1 MINFDLSEEQLALQK
16 TVREFCAGEVA
27 PYIKEWDEKAHF
39 ERSVFDK
46 MAELGLLGVCI
57 PEQYGGA
64 GFDYI
69 SLGLVCEELEAC
81 DTFLRVAMSVH
92 VGLNSLSVYSWGT
105 EEQKQKY
112 LVPQAKGE
120 KIGTF
125 GLTEPNAGS
134 DVVGMRSYA
143 KRDGDDWILNG
154 EKMWISL
161 GDVADNFLFFCWTDQ
176 EKQKARDHSG
186 ISCFIVERTMPG
198 FSSGTLHGKMGIKAG
213 NTGYFSLQDV
223 RVPKENMLGREGEG
237 FKIAMFSLENGRYTV
252 ASGATGVIRASR
264 DASVAYAKTREV
276 QGQTI
281 SNFQL
286 VKQKIAEMQ
295 ADYEMAHLLWL
306 KCGALKNAGKPSAK
320 AASLAKWQ
328 ATIRSEKALLA
339 IEVHGA
345 NGYTNDYPVERYLRN
360 CRPRREGTRDIHTPC
375 RRREAVKKEKQPG
388 DTSAH
393 VPSRIEQT
401 GSKPNKRKRVS
412 EGSDHFCAYRLYVCA
427 FCGISLCMQGMDHRI
442 HRIKTQ
448 ETTIQNPSFMVNE
461 SS

>member
-1 MINFDLSEEQLALQK
+1 MIDFELTEEHLALQK

-27 PYIKEWDEKAHF
+27 PFIKEWDEKSHF

-57 PEQYGGA
+57 PDQYGGA
-64 GFDYI
+64 GFDCI

-92 VGLNSLSVYSWGT
+92 VGLNSLSIYSWGT

-120 KIGTF
+120 KIATF

-134 DVVGMRSYA
+134 DVVGMRSHA
-143 KRDGDDWILNG
+143 KLDGEDWILNG

-161 GDVADNFLFFCWTDQ
+161 GDVADHFLFFCWTDL
-176 EKQKARDHSG
+176 EKQKVRDHTG
-186 ISCFIVERTMPG
+186 MSCFIVERSMKG
-198 FSSGTLHGKMGIKAG
+198 FSSGTLHGKLGIRAG

-223 RVPKENMLGREGEG
+223 RVPKENMLGQEGEG

-264 DASVAYAKTREV
+264 DASVAYANTREV

-281 SNFQL
+281 ANFQL
-286 VKQKIAEMQ
+286 VKQKIANME
-295 ADYEMAHLLWL
+295 ADYQMAHLLWL
-306 KCGALKNAGKPSAK
+306 KCGYLKNEGLPSAK

-328 ATIRSEKALLA
+328 ATIRSETAASMA

-360 CRPRREGTRDIHTPC
+360 CKAAVIYEGTRDIHTLMQ
-375 RRREAVKKEKQPG
+375 ADWALGFKKEK
-388 DTSAH
+388 AA
-393 VPSRIEQT
+393 
-401 GSKPNKRKRVS
+401 RVTLPAYQSS
-412 EGSDHFCAYRLYVCA
+412 EAKA
-427 FCGISLCMQGMDHRI
+427 A
-442 HRIKTQ
+442 K
-448 ETTIQNPSFMVNE
+448 
-461 SS
+461 

>member
-1 MINFDLSEEQLALQK
+1 MIDFELTEEHVALRK
-16 TVREFCAGEVA
+16 TVKEFCDGEVA
-27 PYIKEWDEKAHF
+27 PHIKEWDGRSHF

-46 MAELGLLGVCI
+46 MADLGLMGVCI

-92 VGLNSLSVYSWGT
+92 VGLNSLSLLTWGT

-120 KIGTF
+120 KLATF

-176 EKQKARDHSG
+176 ENQKVRDHTG
-186 ISCFIVERTMPG
+186 ISCFIVERSMAG
-198 FSSGTLHGKMGIKAG
+198 FSSGTLHGKLGIKAG

-223 RVPKENMLGREGEG
+223 RVPKENMLGNEGEG

-252 ASGATGVIRASR
+252 AAGATGVIMASR
-264 DASVAYAKTREV
+264 DASVAYANTREV

-281 SNFQL
+281 ANFQL
-286 VKQKIAEMQ
+286 VKQKIADME
-295 ADYEMAHLLWL
+295 ADYQMAHLLWL
-306 KCGALKNAGKPSAK
+306 KCGYLKNQGKISAR

-328 ATIRSEKALLA
+328 ATVRSEKAASMA
-339 IEVHGA
+339 IEIHGA

-360 CRPRREGTRDIHTPC
+360 CKAAVIYEGTRDIHTLMQ
-375 RRREAVKKEKQPG
+375 ADWALGLKKEKAARVTLPAYQP
-388 DTSAH
+388 
-393 VPSRIEQT
+393 
-401 GSKPNKRKRVS
+401 S
-412 EGSDHFCAYRLYVCA
+412 EAKA
-427 FCGISLCMQGMDHRI
+427 A
-442 HRIKTQ
+442 
-448 ETTIQNPSFMVNE
+448 N
-461 SS
+461 

>member
-1 MINFDLSEEQLALQK
+1 MIDFELTEDHRALQG
-16 TVREFCAGEVA
+16 TVREFVRGEVA
-27 PYIKEWDEKAHF
+27 PHIKEWDEKSYF
-39 ERSVFDK
+39 EPKVFEK

-120 KIGTF
+120 KIATF

-134 DVVGMRSYA
+134 DVVGMRSFA
-143 KRDGDDWILNG
+143 RRDGDDWILNG

-161 GDVADNFLFFCWTDQ
+161 ADVADHFLFFCWTDQ

-186 ISCFIVERTMPG
+186 MSCFIVERTMPG
-198 FSSGTLHGKMGIKAG
+198 FSSGTIHGKLGIKAG

-223 RVPKENMLGREGEG
+223 RVPQVNMLGSEGEG

-264 DASVAYAKTREV
+264 DASVAYANTREV
-276 QGQTI
+276 QGQKI
-281 SNFQL
+281 ANFQL
-286 VKQKIAEMQ
+286 VKQKIAEME
-295 ADYEMAHLLWL
+295 ADYEMCRLLWL
-306 KCGALKNAGKPSAK
+306 KAGYLKNIGLPSAK

-328 ATIRSEKALLA
+328 ATVRSEKAASMA

-360 CRPRREGTRDIHTPC
+360 CKAAVIYEGTRDIHTLMQ
-375 RRREAVKKEKQPG
+375 ADWALGLKKEKPARVTLPPYQP
-388 DTSAH
+388 A
-393 VPSRIEQT
+393 EA
-401 GSKPNKRKRVS
+401 KRTV
-412 EGSDHFCAYRLYVCA
+412 G
-427 FCGISLCMQGMDHRI
+427 
-442 HRIKTQ
+442 
-448 ETTIQNPSFMVNE
+448 
-461 SS
+461 

>member
-1 MINFDLSEEQLALQK
+1 MIELELTDDHKALQA
-16 TVREFCAGEVA
+16 TVREFVERDVA
-27 PYIKEWDEKAHF
+27 PYIKEWDEKGHY
-39 ERSVFDK
+39 ELSVFK
-46 MAELGLLGVCI
+46 TMAELGLLGVCI

-92 VGLNSLSVYSWGT
+92 VGLNSLSLYSWGT

-120 KIGTF
+120 KIATF

-134 DVVGMRSYA
+134 DVIGARSTA
-143 KRDGDDWILNG
+143 RRDGDDWILNG

-161 GDVADNFLFFCWTDQ
+161 ADVADNFLFFCWTDA

-186 ISCFIVERTMPG
+186 MSCFIVERSMPG
-198 FSSGTLHGKMGIKAG
+198 FSSGTIHGKMGIKAG

-223 RVPKENMLGREGEG
+223 RVPKENMLGKEGEG

-264 DASVAYAKTREV
+264 DAAVAYANMREV
-276 QGQTI
+276 QGQKI
-281 SNFQL
+281 ANFQL
-286 VKQKIAEMQ
+286 VKQKIADME
-295 ADYEMAHLLWL
+295 ADYEMCHLLWA
-306 KCGALKNAGKPSAK
+306 KAGYLKNVGKSSTR

-328 ATIRSEKALLA
+328 ATTRSEKAASMA

-360 CRPRREGTRDIHTPC
+360 CKAAVIYEGTRDIHTLMQ
-375 RRREAVKKEKQPG
+375 ADWALGLKKEKAARV
-388 DTSAH
+388 TL
-393 VPSRIEQT
+393 PSYQT
-401 GSKPNKRKRVS
+401 EAKGTVS
-412 EGSDHFCAYRLYVCA
+412 
-427 FCGISLCMQGMDHRI
+427 
-442 HRIKTQ
+442 
-448 ETTIQNPSFMVNE
+448 
-461 SS
+461 

>member
-1 MINFDLSEEQLALQK
+1 MIDFELTEEHKALQQ
-16 TVREFCAGEVA
+16 TVREFIDGEVA
-27 PYIKEWDEKAHF
+27 PFIKDWDEKAYF
-39 ERSVFDK
+39 EPTVFKK
-46 MAELGLLGVCI
+46 MADLGLLGVCI

-92 VGLNSLSVYSWGT
+92 VGLNSLSLYSWGT

-120 KIGTF
+120 KIATF

-134 DVVGMRSYA
+134 DVVGMRSTA
-143 KRDGDDWILNG
+143 RRDGDDWILNG

-161 GDVADNFLFFCWTDQ
+161 ADLADHFLFFCWTDL

-198 FSSGTLHGKMGIKAG
+198 FSSGTIHGKLGIRAG
-213 NTGYFSLQDV
+213 NTGYFSLNDV
-223 RVPKENMLGREGEG
+223 RVPAANMLGKEGEG

-264 DASVAYAKTREV
+264 DASVAYANVREV
-276 QGQTI
+276 QGRAI
-281 SNFQL
+281 ANYQL
-286 VKQKIAEMQ
+286 VKQKIANME
-295 ADYEMAHLLWL
+295 ADYQMAHMLWL
-306 KCGALKNAGKPSAK
+306 KCGWLKNHGLPSAK

-328 ATIRSEKALLA
+328 ATVRSETAASMA

-360 CRPRREGTRDIHTPC
+360 CKAAVIYEGTRDIHTLMQ
-375 RRREAVKKEKQPG
+375 ADWALGLKKEK
-388 DTSAH
+388 SAR
-393 VPSRIEQT
+393 VTLPPFVSSE
-401 GSKPNKRKRVS
+401 SK
-412 EGSDHFCAYRLYVCA
+412 DAA
-427 FCGISLCMQGMDHRI
+427 A
-442 HRIKTQ
+442 
-448 ETTIQNPSFMVNE
+448 
-461 SS
+461 